1 MGHLRLGTLP
11 KTRPWRKVMGLL
23 DHDPGDVSTIASA
36 TIQAAGAELD
46 KLRSE
51 PSLGY
56 CFWLLTRITWSARQP
71 DFASRLHDLGIDLAG
86 SVSALS
92 FVSAVSD
99 HARRQCATYRGST
112 AFRDIANGALK
123 QALSQTIGTGTPS
136 LFGSTLADVQAACRR
151 YSSRQQFGLLARHF
165 FSIFTDRSLRYF
177 IDKEL
182 SNHIGPGSRLQSI
195 DDGRDFSDALETY
208 AWQTSKIVEEFAA
221 GWYSKHNWQSEGDIS
236 EADARRFVAYGL
248 RKFQMELEREEKAR

>member
-11 KTRPWRKVMGLL
+11 KTRPWKKVIGLL
-23 DHDPGDVSTIASA
+23 DNDPSNVPAIASA
-36 TIQAAGAELD
+36 TIQAARDELD

-56 CFWLLTRITWSARQP
+56 CFWLLTRITWSARQL
-71 DFASRLHDLGIDLAG
+71 DFATRLEDIGIDLAG
-86 SVSALS
+86 SESTLS

-99 HARRQCATYRGST
+99 LARRQCTIYKGST

-123 QALSQTIGTGTPS
+123 QALSQTVALSTPS
-136 LFGSTLADVQAACRR
+136 LFGSTLADVQTACRR
-151 YSSRQQFGLLARHF
+151 YSSRHQFGLLARHF
-165 FSIFTDRSLRYF
+165 FSIFTSRSLRYF

-182 SNHIGPGSRLQSI
+182 ANHIGPGAALQSI
-195 DDGRDFSDALETY
+195 DDGRDFTDALDTY

-221 GWYSKHNWQSEGDIS
+221 GWYSKHNWQSEGDIT
-236 EADARRFVAYGL
+236 EADAQRFVAYGL
-248 RKFQMELEREEKAR
+248 RKLRMELDREEDAP